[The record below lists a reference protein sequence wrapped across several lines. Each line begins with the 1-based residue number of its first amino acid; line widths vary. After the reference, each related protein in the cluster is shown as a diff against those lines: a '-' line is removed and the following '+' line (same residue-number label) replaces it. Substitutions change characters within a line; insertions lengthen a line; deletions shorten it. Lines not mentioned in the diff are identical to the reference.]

1 MHYSKSTCLQTIYF
15 LQRTLPLLL
24 LLPLITISNAQTKQ
38 DKIPLEEGYFTGA
51 DNVRIFYRK
60 LGAGQDFVVFLHGGP
75 GLSMGDGGYAVRPL
89 GNDHTLIMY
98 DQRGGGRSDLVTDPA
113 LLTADADVR
122 DLEALRQHFAIEK
135 VKLIGLSWGSGL
147 AALYADAHG
156 ERVSRIIFLDPMPIA
171 LNPFAKERGEKIASL
186 MKPEDKARLKELS
199 SRAKNANNEE
209 IHAIYK
215 EEIRIVF
222 GPYLFHP
229 EGHDRDWSE
238 MSDVPVQAMR
248 NAAVVDKAVNAS
260 LGNFDLRPTLAK
272 LEMPTLVIEGEKTN
286 VPLDSTLDWAKS
298 PPNARLLLIPD
309 AGHAT
314 FIDQPNALLREI
326 EIFLQGGWPKD
337 SKEVEKS

>member
-1 MHYSKSTCLQTIYF
+1 MRHSNIRCVQIVFILHT
-15 LQRTLPLLL
+15 TLSLL
-24 LLPLITISNAQTKQ
+24 LLPLVTISNAQTEK
-38 DKIPLEEGYFTGA
+38 DKIPVEEGYFTGA
-51 DNVRIFYRK
+51 DSVRIFYRK

-75 GLSMGDGGYAVRPL
+75 GLSMGDGGYAMRPL

-98 DQRGGGRSDLVTDPA
+98 DQRGGGRSDLVKDPA

-122 DLEALRQHFAIEK
+122 DLEALRQHFGIEEM
-135 VKLIGLSWGSGL
+135 KLIGLSWGSGL

-156 ERVSRIIFLDPMPIA
+156 ERVSRIVFLDPMPIA

-199 SRAKNANNEE
+199 SRAKNGNDEE

-215 EEIRIVF
+215 EEIRIFF

-229 EGHDRDWSE
+229 GGHDRDWSE
-238 MSDVPVQAMR
+238 MSDVPIPAMR
-248 NAAVVDKAVNAS
+248 NAAIVDKAVNAS
-260 LGNFDLRPTLAK
+260 LGNFDLRPTLTK
-272 LEMPTLVIEGEKTN
+272 LKIPALVIEGEKTN
-286 VPLDSTLDWAKS
+286 VPLDSTRQWAKS
-298 PPNARLLLIPD
+298 PTNARLLLIPD

-326 EIFLQGGWPKD
+326 EVFLQGGWPKN
-337 SKEVEKS
+337 SKQVEKS